1 MGGTTDLVRF
11 NSGIVSD
18 FWRISDT
25 PRNIVGNKN
34 TIQTRIPQTR
44 LKPSARVKISRKT
57 PVAIARVLKDIEY
70 RAIENKRANKP
81 HRKTNIFTAVSSLP
95 GRLVI

>member
-11 NSGIVSD
+11 NKGIVSD

-25 PRNIVGNKN
+25 PKNIVGNKN
-34 TIQTRIPQTR
+34 IAQTIVPQTK
-44 LKPSARVKISRKT
+44 LNPSTRVNINRKT

-70 RAIENKRANKP
+70 RAIENKRANNP
-81 HRKTNIFTAVSSLP
+81 LRKTNIFTAVSSLP
-95 GRLVI
+95 GRSVI